1 MQLGLAAF
9 RAGYIPEA
17 QVILADMFNSQR
29 QKELLAQ
36 AIQRYGNQITP
47 EQELIE
53 KRRLLPFHL
62 HLNLELLEA
71 AYLTSC
77 MLIEVPLYAAAETD
91 EQRRRVTSKQFK
103 RLLEMADKQA
113 FMGPPE
119 NTRDHVVKASKA
131 IMQGDWEKAQELIEG
146 IKVWT
151 LLDGADEV
159 KVMLGK

>member
-1 MQLGLAAF
+1 MQLGLSAF
-9 RAGYIPEA
+9 RAGYIPET
-17 QVILADMFNSQR
+17 QSILADMFSSQR

-36 AIQRYGNQITP
+36 AVQRYGNQTTP

-77 MLIEVPLYAAAETD
+77 MLIEVPLLAAAETD
-91 EQRRRVTSKQFK
+91 EQRKKVSSKQFK
-103 RLLEMADKQA
+103 RLLDMADKQA

-119 NTRDHVVKASKA
+119 NTREHVVKASKA
-131 IMQGDWEKAQELIEG
+131 IMQGDWEKATELIEG
-146 IKVWT
+146 IKVWA

-159 KVMLGK
+159 KAMLGR

>member
-9 RAGYIPEA
+9 RNGYIAEA
-17 QVILADMFNSQR
+17 QAIFTDMFSSQR

-36 AIQRYGNQITP
+36 AVQRYGNQITP

-62 HLNLELLEA
+62 HLNLELIEA

-77 MLIEVPLYAAAETD
+77 MLIEVPLLATAETE
-91 EQRRRVTSKQFK
+91 EQRKKVSSKQFK
-103 RLLEMADKQA
+103 RLLDMADKQA

-131 IMQGDWEKAQELIEG
+131 IMMGDWEKAKELIEG

-151 LLDGADEV
+151 LLDGAEEV
-159 KVMLGK
+159 KAMLGR